1 MPILKGQLIM
11 TVNEQKITQKITP
24 LLKVKTGLKA
34 GFELKAS
41 ISSQGIAN
49 TWNSIKSKF
58 SG

>member
-1 MPILKGQLIM
+1 MQKLKGQIIM
-11 TVNEQKITQKITP
+11 TVAEHKITKKTTP

-41 ISSQGIAN
+41 ISSEGIAN
-49 TWNSIKSKF
+49 TWNSIKSTF